1 MGRTTFEPALGAPRW
16 PWPKLDV
23 FVLGRTCRPAR
34 TPAGRDRQRPG
45 QAAREDPRGQPR
57 RLRPPR
63 RRTRTIATFCG
74 LAAVARLEL
83 VILPLFLGDGM
94 RLTPPRALDTALTL
108 ESERPLP
115 GGSVE
120 LVYAVGR

>member
-1 MGRTTFEPALGAPRW
+1 VTES
-16 PWPKLDV
+16 D
-23 FVLGRTCRPAR
+23 PAR
-34 TPAGRDRQRPG
+34 LLERIR
-45 QAAREDPRGQPR
+45 AANRGGFVHVVGGP
-57 RLRPPR
+57 
-63 RRTRTIATFCG
+63 RTIATFCG
-74 LAAVARLEL
+74 LAAVARLKL

>member
-1 MGRTTFEPALGAPRW
+1 
-16 PWPKLDV
+16 
-23 FVLGRTCRPAR
+23 
-34 TPAGRDRQRPG
+34 
-45 QAAREDPRGQPR
+45 
-57 RLRPPR
+57 
-63 RRTRTIATFCG
+63 
-74 LAAVARLEL
+74 VARLEL